1 MLAVPRSFA
10 VLLVSLGVVNGC
22 RGENPPDAGVAGTP
36 GSLSVAG
43 ASAAGAT
50 AAAGGATAAAGGATA
65 AAGGDAAVDEISGG
79 QANEPALGDG
89 TNKIDVP
96 LVPDGHGFDVG
107 VALASEYKDR
117 APGTVGIVT
126 WSLADS
132 DVVEAHIDFGL
143 DATYGMTAPVDL
155 AAESHRT
162 LLLGMKPSHTYH
174 FRISASDGNTT
185 RVSDDHVLTTGA
197 LPRSLVPFKGMQV
210 YDDAAR
216 ERGFILLSYW
226 NGEGAEVPFIIDAD
240 GDIVWWY
247 ESDVGGIGHAVM
259 SATGKNLWLVHT
271 SNEGAPLE
279 RITLD
284 TLETQS
290 YPNTVGSHDITPVTG
305 ETMAYVDYGLPV
317 CDAVI
322 EIDPSGTTH
331 EVFESQTVFPS
342 ARCHGNAVRYSTS
355 RDAYTYSDRFYDILM
370 LDRSGNVLWSLAD
383 VVPGG
388 NASWGGSQHGN
399 QLLDDSILVFA
410 NQGAGSSASRVIEY
424 ALTGEER
431 SHYDGRHFS
440 YQMGDVQ
447 RLPGGNTLVT
457 YSNDSVIQEVTPAG
471 KVVMEL
477 DGGGS
482 YFGYSLWRPTLYG
495 PPPNIE

>member
-1 MLAVPRSFA
+1 
-10 VLLVSLGVVNGC
+10 VS
-22 RGENPPDAGVAGTP
+22 A
-36 GSLSVAG
+36 
-43 ASAAGAT
+43 
-50 AAAGGATAAAGGATA
+50 
-65 AAGGDAAVDEISGG
+65 G

-89 TNKIDVP
+89 SNKVEVP
-96 LVPDGHGFDVG
+96 LVPDGDGFAVG
-107 VALASEYKDR
+107 VALASDFKEG

-126 WSLADS
+126 WSLAGSDS
-132 DVVEAHIDFGL
+132 VEAHIDFGL
-143 DATYGMTAPVDL
+143 DETYGMTAPVDL
-155 AAESHRT
+155 GAESHRT

-185 RVSDDHVLTTGA
+185 RVSDDHVLTTGP
-197 LPRSLVPFKGMQV
+197 LPRSLVPFKGMTV
-210 YDDAAR
+210 NDDAAR
-216 ERGFILLSYW
+216 EPGFIVLSYW
-226 NGEGAEVPFIIDAD
+226 SGNGAAVPFIIDPD

-247 ESDVGGIGHAVM
+247 TASFVGVAHAVM

-271 SNEGAPLE
+271 SDGHTSVEGAPLE
-279 RITLD
+279 RVTLD
-284 TLETQS
+284 TLEVQT
-290 YPNTVGSHDITPVTG
+290 YPDTVGSHDITPVTG

-317 CDAVI
+317 CDAVV
-322 EIDPSGTTH
+322 EIDPSGATH
-331 EVFESQTVFPS
+331 EVFESQTVFPT

-370 LDRSGNVLWSLAD
+370 LDRGGNVLWSLAD
-383 VVPGG
+383 VVSGG
-388 NASWGGSQHGN
+388 NTAWGGSQHGH

-410 NQGAGSSASRVIEY
+410 NQGAGDSASRVVEY

-471 KVVMEL
+471 DVVMQL

-482 YFGYSLWRPTLYG
+482 RFGYSLWRPTLYG